1 MAYESRIQKY
11 KNHDEVADAKGY
23 DLCQPKYD
31 GCWARVEVAAGEAA
45 IFSRTNKP
53 VATMPA
59 PAGVTATLVGECLLG
74 TTRAAAS
81 AEHGTVRV
89 FDCLAVGG
97 EVIAEAEGYTERLA
111 AAGRLI
117 AGMPWATLAET
128 FPVADAAGL
137 WSSRVEP
144 GQAEGLVFRRSADR
158 YTTATI
164 GRVKR
169 QVTHDYV
176 VVGVEPGKGKLAGKA
191 GAIVLGLYGRMGV
204 PEEVCRCGGGFS
216 DDQRAAMLA
225 RPEDYIG
232 RVAEVRGY
240 DLFASGA
247 LRHPTFSRWRSDK
260 AARDCVMA

>member
-1 MAYESRIQKY
+1 MYESRIQKY
-11 KNHDEVADAKGY
+11 KNHDEVAAARGY

-31 GCWARVEVAAGEAA
+31 GCWSRVVIARGEAA

-59 PAGVTATLVGECLLG
+59 PAGLDATLVGECLLG

-81 AEHGTVRV
+81 SEHGTVRV
-89 FDCLAVGG
+89 FDCLATAG

-111 AAGRLI
+111 AAGRVI
-117 AGMPWATLAET
+117 AAGLPWASLAET
-128 FPVADAAGL
+128 FPAADAAGL
-137 WSSRVEP
+137 WASRVEP
-144 GQAEGLVFRRSADR
+144 GDAEGLVFRRSGDT
-158 YTTATI
+158 YTAATI

-169 QVTHDYV
+169 QMTHDYV

-191 GAIVLGLYGRMGV
+191 GAVILGLYGRMGV
-204 PEEVCRCGGGFS
+204 AEEVCRCGGGFS
-216 DDQRAAMLA
+216 DAERAAMLA
-225 RPEDYIG
+225 SPKDYIG

-247 LRHPTFSRWRSDK
+247 MRHPTFSRWRSDK
-260 AARDCVMA
+260 AARECVMA